1 MVFYKLSQKT
11 VTGLLRSVF
20 RARVTGL
27 DHFPKTGPVIVA
39 SNHLSFLDSIII
51 SAMMPRRVAFLA
63 KAEYR

>member
-27 DHFPKTGPVIVA
+27 DRFPKPA
-39 SNHLSFLDSIII
+39 
-51 SAMMPRRVAFLA
+51 P
-63 KAEYR
+63 